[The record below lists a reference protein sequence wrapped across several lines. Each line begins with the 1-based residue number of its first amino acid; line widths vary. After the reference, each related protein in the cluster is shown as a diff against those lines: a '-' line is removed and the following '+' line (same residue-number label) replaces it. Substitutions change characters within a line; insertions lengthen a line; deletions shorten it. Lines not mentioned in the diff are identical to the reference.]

1 MGENGSYFWI
11 ALTNWITGAP
21 RGVFLLGQ
29 KSGSPGIEPLDP
41 ELWFQAI
48 ERLSTRL
55 SASND
60 NDVESMLR
68 HALHLV
74 QLTPGPLKGVVRCEI
89 GEDAFE
95 EFLARAAFDSA
106 AIALVGSPMCY
117 ELSCNLEA
125 GRRVIEARAWIPT
138 QTAQPSP
145 AAGESLASAL
155 LGAWSGCLVALRR
168 RSLESEAPVLHQFP
182 RTAQRERHPKLTGH

>member
-1 MGENGSYFWI
+1 M
-11 ALTNWITGAP
+11 
-21 RGVFLLGQ
+21 RQLGQ
-29 KSGSPGIEPLDP
+29 TGSLPGIEPLDP
-41 ELWFQAI
+41 ELWFQAL
-48 ERLSTRL
+48 ERLSSRI

-95 EFLARAAFDSA
+95 AFLERGAFDSA

-117 ELSCNLEA
+117 ELNCALEA
-125 GRRVIEARAWIPT
+125 GRRVIEARAWIPS
-138 QTAQPSP
+138 QAAQPGP
-145 AAGESLASAL
+145 AAGECLASAL
-155 LGAWSGCLVALRR
+155 LGAWTGCLVALRR
-168 RSLESEAPVLHQFP
+168 RSLASEAPVLHQFP
-182 RTAQRERHPKLTGH
+182 RTARHERHQKSTGH